1 MFEEVFGC
9 QGDVFRR
16 LVYPV
21 TSGVVIGGEYPQ
33 DVVCVY
39 GDGKYVGERDARD
52 VQFLESMLPLRDAV
66 EISVV
71 FHDKEVV
78 VVAFC
83 HVVLVLEVGEA
94 LADLLFEIDPVESV
108 VGLNPQNIFFGF
120 HDAADHVAGQYRFGG
135 VDGVVH
141 VQAVAVEDVQS
152 VARADPDGALVVL
165 VEREDG
171 AVGQSLFVGELS
183 QAVCVG
189 WV

>member
-1 MFEEVFGC
+1 MAYTRADCTFSLERNVLGM
-9 QGDVFRR
+9 
-16 LVYPV
+16 LYPN
-21 TSGVVIGGEYPQ
+21 
-33 DVVCVY
+33 
-39 GDGKYVGERDARD
+39 
-52 VQFLESMLPLRDAV
+52 AV
-66 EISVV
+66 SYT
-71 FHDKEVV
+71 H
-78 VVAFC
+78 
-83 HVVLVLEVGEA
+83 L
-94 LADLLFEIDPVESV
+94 VESV